1 LLEVSISRKLRDFE
15 LKVGLQS
22 QPGEILVMTGK
33 NGAGKSTSLNLI
45 AGLMAPDA
53 GHIRLKDRVLYDT
66 CSGTHIPAEERQIGY
81 VFQNAAIFPHLSVR
95 ENIAYGLR
103 ARGMDRMTVERQVT
117 RLIDR
122 LNLGHLDA
130 CRADR
135 LSGGQRQMVAL
146 ARAMAI
152 EPDLLLLDEPFRA
165 LDESARSAVRSCIN
179 DVVESL
185 QIPCILVTHNLSD
198 LNGKNSRICTVENGK
213 VQMDTVPEIWII
225 RSDLS
230 SGKA

>member
-1 LLEVSISRKLRDFE
+1 MLELSVSKRLRSFE
-15 LKVGLQS
+15 LKVELQS
-22 QPGEILVMTGK
+22 QPGEILTMTGK
-33 NGAGKSTSLNLI
+33 NGAGKSTTLNLI
-45 AGLMAPDA
+45 AGLMAPDT
-53 GHIRLKDRVLYDT
+53 GYIHLKDRVLCDT

-103 ARGMDRMTVERQVT
+103 ARRMDRMMIERKIT

-135 LSGGQRQMVAL
+135 LSGGQRQLVAL
-146 ARAMAI
+146 VRAIAI

-165 LDESARSAVRSCIN
+165 LDDGARSAVRSCIN
-179 DVVESL
+179 DIVESL
-185 QIPCILVTHNLSD
+185 HIPCILVTHNLSD
-198 LNGKNSRICTVENGK
+198 LNGKNSRVCTVENGQ
-213 VQMDTVPEIWII
+213 VRM
-225 RSDLS
+225 
-230 SGKA
+230 G